1 VNDGM
6 TQTREMFKPRFH
18 LILEVVM
25 TRTLGVSFLLVGF
38 LAAALFAA
46 ESEDA
51 PAPTEDRVGFPK
63 AYADKYTVLRSVNRP
78 EKQER
83 VTVFGNDLAASVT
96 RADQRPYPFGS
107 IIVMETASA
116 LKDSQGKP
124 LVDDK
129 GYYRK
134 DKVVGLHVMRR
145 EKDFGEAYAKNRTG
159 EWEYVEYRA
168 DGSYITPPRKSFACA
183 ECHVKA
189 GRDRDF
195 VFQGRFP
202 AQAH

>member
-1 VNDGM
+1 L
-6 TQTREMFKPRFH
+6 T
-18 LILEVVM
+18 
-25 TRTLGVSFLLVGF
+25 
-38 LAAALFAA
+38 
-46 ESEDA
+46 
-51 PAPTEDRVGFPK
+51 
-63 AYADKYTVLRSVNRP
+63 
-78 EKQER
+78 
-83 VTVFGNDLAASVT
+83 ASVT
-96 RADQRPYPFGS
+96 RADQRPYPYGS
-107 IIVMETASA
+107 IIVMETASV

-129 GYYRK
+129 GTYRK

-145 EKDFGEAYAKNRTG
+145 EQDFGEAYAKNRTG

-168 DGSYITPPRKSFACA
+168 DGTYITPPRKSFACA

-202 AQAH
+202 AEGR